1 MADVNLMPRT
11 VPLLLMVA
19 GVVVALRHVARP
31 APLML
36 VLPGSDVDHEP
47 NVSAM
52 SGQLPLT
59 VELVENWTWL
69 PGGAALWS
77 EMALAGTTLAVM
89 RQLLVLDPPQP
100 VHTTVRKIAATNK
113 TEPFMG
119 TPWFYRA
126 ACRMAADRAFFLAP
140 RQ

>member
-1 MADVNLMPRT
+1 VAEVNCLPRT

-19 GVVVALRHVARP
+19 GVVVALRQVARP
-31 APLML
+31 EPLML
-36 VLPGSDVDHEP
+36 VLPGSEVDHVP
-47 NVSAM
+47 SVSAM

-69 PGGAALWS
+69 PGGAARWS

-100 VHTTVRKIAATNK
+100 VPATLKKIATRTR
-113 TEPFMG
+113 TELFMR
-119 TPWFYRA
+119 TR
-126 ACRMAADRAFFLAP
+126 LALP
-140 RQ
+140 N